1 MHRSHGK
8 CTAERNKQ
16 AVRESAGRRGTEM
29 APPIEWIERQTVHR
43 RRFSGR
49 KVEKIMSYD
58 YLLTIAIILLSTK
71 VFGLTSE
78 RVHMPQVVGALIAGV
93 LVGPSCLGWV
103 GETDFLVKAAEIG
116 VIILMFNAGMDTDL
130 DELKTTGFASF
141 IIALIGVIVPLVGGV
156 ACYLAFDND
165 PTDPMNMLKAAF
177 IGVVL
182 TATSVSITVETLR
195 EMGKLKSKVGTA
207 ILGAAVIDD
216 ILGIVVL
223 TILTALTDPSVK
235 PILVLGRIVAFFGFV
250 LVVGLVM
257 YRVFLKMEEKWHH
270 HRRIAIYAVAFAF
283 LMSYV
288 AERYFGIADI
298 TGAYFAGIVMCRLSS
313 ARDYVASKTNVLG
326 YMLFS
331 PLFFASIGIKT
342 NLEGLTSTM
351 AIFAVV
357 LTIVAILTKIIGCG
371 IGARIMGFQTY
382 DAFSIGLGMVSRGE
396 VALIVAQKG
405 EQAGL
410 IDPHMFPPIVL
421 VVIVTTLVTPI
432 LLKLGMSKQT
442 PANTEFNAQ
451 EKVQM
456 PKVSQH

>member
-1 MHRSHGK
+1 MVRNSFVICKQIRKHKSELNCAAAFFESLYMVIFDFALKSVNNLFERFDFLRDFQIFGYQSVGSKVQHMAYCMGDNAYIMHCFVGK
-8 CTAERNKQ
+8 YNSFFVDFLCNLDNIYR
-16 AVRESAGRRGTEM
+16 
-29 APPIEWIERQTVHR
+29 
-43 RRFSGR
+43 
-49 KVEKIMSYD
+49 
-58 YLLTIAIILLSTK
+58 
-71 VFGLTSE
+71 
-78 RVHMPQVVGALIAGV
+78 VVGYSLYIAYNV
-93 LVGPSCLGWV
+93 QKLRHLFAV
-103 GETDFLVKAAEIG
+103 FIG
-116 VIILMFNAGMDTDL
+116 HIL
-130 DELKTTGFASF
+130 
-141 IIALIGVIVPLVGGV
+141 
-156 ACYLAFDND
+156 ACYFY
-165 PTDPMNMLKAAF
+165 
-177 IGVVL
+177 
-182 TATSVSITVETLR
+182 
-195 EMGKLKSKVGTA
+195 KVCA
-207 ILGAAVIDD
+207 YLILVFIDD

-357 LTIVAILTKIIGCG
+357 LTIIAILTKIIGCG
-371 IGARIMGFQTY
+371 IGARIMGFHTY